1 MSTQNSD
8 FALVR
13 SRARLVA
20 ALVRSLLSA
29 TLMIVVYYQAPLD
42 RPITAWLVV
51 WLILGVVALAG
62 ALAWQLLTIMK
73 SDTPR
78 LRAVETIAIGLPFLL
93 LFYASMYA
101 LLSFNQPASF
111 TQKLGRT
118 DALYF
123 TMTVFTTVGFGDITA
138 VTEVARVVVMTQ
150 MVVGLI
156 AVGVAAKLLLGAVQ
170 VAVGRRAAT
179 ATELAA
185 AELADPGRTAPA
197 RDT

>member
-1 MSTQNSD
+1 MSKQSSD
-8 FALVR
+8 VALVR
-13 SRARLVA
+13 SRARLTVA
-20 ALVRSLLSA
+20 VVRSLLSV
-29 TLMIVVYYQAPLD
+29 TLMILVYYQAPLD

-51 WLILGVVALAG
+51 WLIFGVVALAG

-111 TQKLGRT
+111 TQELGRT

-123 TMTVFTTVGFGDITA
+123 TMTVFSTIGFGDIA
-138 VTEVARVVVMTQ
+138 PVTEVARIVTMTQ
-150 MVVGLI
+150 MVAGLI
-156 AVGVAAKLLLGAVQ
+156 AVGVVAKLVVGAVKRADERISAETAQ
-170 VAVGRRAAT
+170 EAVEPRRRSASS
-179 ATELAA
+179 
-185 AELADPGRTAPA
+185 G
-197 RDT
+197 